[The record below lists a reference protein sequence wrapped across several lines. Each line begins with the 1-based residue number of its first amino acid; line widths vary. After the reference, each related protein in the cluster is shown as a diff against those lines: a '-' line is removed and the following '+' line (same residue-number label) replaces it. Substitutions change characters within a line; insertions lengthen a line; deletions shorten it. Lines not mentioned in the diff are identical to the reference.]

1 MSKIIAANDFSVI
14 GHGGLGRAANS
25 TAHAMAFF
33 RGALYLGTSAGSVS
47 GADDAP
53 GIFRYDPQ
61 ANKWT
66 SVYESP
72 LIARTVRAD
81 VPDMNIIKHFAGNTE
96 GLMARKR
103 ANSGP
108 VPRDSGY
115 RSMCIFQGA
124 SDPEPALY
132 VSTMSRTGG
141 LILRSIDGKTF
152 QQVGSDGLFNKDI
165 YSFRG
170 LTGLKGRLFVSSVGT
185 VTDQH
190 LDRNIAPEARVYVT
204 DDPVKGKWV
213 PASEPGFGDPDNEA
227 VYGLY
232 TAHDR
237 VYAGTA
243 NPERGFQLWQSFAEG
258 DPPFDW
264 QPVILDGGGAY
275 NHNMAISAM
284 VEFKGDLYIGSGIT
298 GLGYDTVHDVGPAS
312 AELIRLRPDGSW
324 DLIAGR
330 MRFTSDGLK
339 VPLSLL
345 GPGLGDFYNSVI
357 WALGVHDGAI
367 YLGTHQW
374 EAFRSLQV
382 NANSVVGG
390 YQLWGSTDG
399 EKWVPVLEDGNGN
412 PAQIGI
418 RTLRST
424 PFGFCVG
431 THNQSRII
439 NRLGRLLRPDIDFE
453 AGLQVLVGR

>member
-1 MSKIIAANDFSVI
+1 MSHILEAKDFHVIARD
-14 GHGGLGRAANS
+14 GLGRIANS

-33 RGALYLGTSAGSVS
+33 RGALYVGTSVGNVS
-47 GADDAP
+47 GADDTP

-61 ANKWT
+61 ADKWS

-72 LIARTVRAD
+72 LIERTVRAD
-81 VPDMNIIKHFAGNTE
+81 VPDINVIKHFTADAQSMLSRRRTE
-96 GLMARKR
+96 
-103 ANSGP
+103 NGP
-108 VPRDSGY
+108 VPRDTGF
-115 RSMCIFQGA
+115 RSMCIFQG
-124 SDPEPALY
+124 STDPGPALY
-132 VSTMSRTGG
+132 VTTMSRTGG
-141 LILRSIDGKTF
+141 LILRSIDGEKF
-152 QQVGSDGLFNKDI
+152 EQVGEDGLVNKDI

-170 LTGLKGRLFVSSVGT
+170 LTALKGRLFASPAGT

-190 LDRNIAPEARVYVT
+190 LDRNLAPDGCVYVS
-204 DDPVKGKWV
+204 DDPAKGNWV
-213 PASEPGFGDPDNEA
+213 RASESGFGDPDNEA
-227 VYGLY
+227 VYCLY

-243 NPERGFQLWQSFAEG
+243 NPERGFQLWQTFAEG
-258 DPPFDW
+258 DPPFTW
-264 QPVILDGGGAY
+264 EPVILDGGGAF
-275 NHNMAISAM
+275 NHNMAVATM
-284 VEFKGDLYIGSGIT
+284 VEFNGDLYVGSGIT

-324 DLIAGR
+324 DLIAGQP
-330 MRFTSDGLK
+330 RFTPAGLK

-357 WALGVHDGAI
+357 WVLGVHDGVI

-374 EAFRSLQV
+374 EAIRCLQV
-382 NANSVVGG
+382 DPNKIVGG

-412 PAQIGI
+412 PAQLGI
-418 RTLRST
+418 RTLTST

-431 THNQSRII
+431 THNHSRLIQL
-439 NRLGRLLRPDIDFE
+439 LGRRRKPDINFE
-453 AGLQVLVGR
+453 YGLQVLVGH